1 MRQASGGSVAL
12 AHVWSHWETVCQ
24 GFSAMRRG
32 ISGGF
37 RGDTADSCS
46 KIRPYYTSKNPHDWI
61 TSFRSFIK
69 AMAQLTIDLGKESR
83 R

>member
-24 GFSAMRRG
+24 GFFAMRWG

-37 RGDTADSCS
+37 RGNPADTCS
-46 KIRPYYTSKNPHDWI
+46 KIRRYNTSKNTRDWM
-61 TSFRSFIK
+61 TSFRSFIT

>member
-1 MRQASGGSVAL
+1 MRQVSGGSVAL

-24 GFSAMRRG
+24 GFFAMRRG

-37 RGDTADSCS
+37 RGDLADTFS
-46 KIRPYYTSKNPHDWI
+46 KIRRYYTSKNTRDW
-61 TSFRSFIK
+61 TSSFRSFIA